1 MSEETIFRRQ
11 DIPMGE
17 KMVSLVYK
25 PITEIFKFGEP
36 PQIIIG
42 ASTSGKTTLCIDIL
56 SKFSKDCTNIYYVTS
71 TEENIKDDTI
81 SMIPRAFRRKPKF
94 KSLYNVWKEI
104 KAQYNATNVDPIKL
118 GNLLNSL
125 VDKEKGSNILNMLQQ
140 KREQIQK
147 EQLARYRQ
155 SSGLD
160 ESRCI
165 QYAKDDAK
173 AFYIDTITK
182 IILDLARTVGT
193 RKLSADDMLILSGFI
208 SKAPKTLLLL
218 DDVSSE
224 MDSLK
229 RDNHRVEY
237 EGETIQTGKAYQ
249 ALLVDILTRGRH
261 YNALICM
268 FLHSIEILDQ
278 KSYINNLI
286 LLNDGA
292 AQKVANAKTFPDDM
306 RKIILAVRSYVF
318 NSQFPYHFL
327 YLNSLD
333 LSKLAVGKAQ
343 LHINEDLELST
354 ANKLFIK
361 AYNEVASGAAGESN
375 TLTLDDDDNDEYY
388 SDEYED
394 DNENGDIN
402 SFISSIK

>member
-1 MSEETIFRRQ
+1 MAEETIFRRQ

-17 KMVSLVYK
+17 KVITLQYK
-25 PITEIFKFGEP
+25 PITDIFKFGEP

-56 SKFSKDCTNIYYVTS
+56 SKFSKECTNIYYVTS

-125 VDKEKGSNILNMLQQ
+125 IDKEKGANILNMLQQ
-140 KREQIQK
+140 KRDQIQK

-155 SSGLD
+155 SNLD
-160 ESRCI
+160 ESHCI

-173 AFYIDTITK
+173 AFYLDTITK

-343 LHINEDLELST
+343 LHINEDLELSN

-361 AYNEVASGAAGESN
+361 AYNDVASGAAGDSN
-375 TLTLDDDDNDEYY
+375 NLSLEDNDDEYY
-388 SDEYED
+388 SDDYEEGD
-394 DNENGDIN
+394 NGDIN

>member
-1 MSEETIFRRQ
+1 MSDEVIFRRQ
-11 DIPMGE
+11 EVPMGE
-17 KMVSLVYK
+17 KVLTLQYK
-25 PITEIFKFGEP
+25 SITEIFKFEEP
-36 PQIIIG
+36 PYIIIG

-56 SKFSKDCTNIYYVTS
+56 SKFSKECTNIYYVTS
-71 TEENIKDDTI
+71 TEENIKDDSI

-104 KAQYNATNVDPIKL
+104 KAQHNATNVDPIKL
-118 GNLLNSL
+118 GNLLSAL
-125 VDKEKGSNILNMLQQ
+125 VDKEKATNILNMLQA
-140 KREQIQK
+140 KKDSLQK
-147 EQLARYRQ
+147 EQLARYR
-155 SSGLD
+155 SSNMD
-160 ESRCI
+160 ESKCI

-182 IILDLARTVGT
+182 VILDLARTVGT
-193 RKLSADDMLILSGFI
+193 RKLSADDMMILSGFI
-208 SKAPKTLLLL
+208 SKAPRVLLLL

-261 YNALICM
+261 YGALICM

-292 AQKVANAKTFPDDM
+292 AQKVANARTFPEDM
-306 RKIILAVRSYVF
+306 RKIILTVRSYVF
-318 NSQFPYHFL
+318 NSNFPYHFL

-333 LSKLAVGKAQ
+333 LSRIAVGKAA
-343 LHINEDLELST
+343 LHMNEDLELNA

-361 AYNEVASGAAGESN
+361 AYNEVASGTAGDSN
-375 TLTLDDDDNDEYY
+375 ALTMDDDGDEYY
-388 SDEYED
+388 SSEYSDDEGGQD
-394 DNENGDIN
+394 IGSFIN
-402 SFISSIK
+402 SIK